1 MHKLLAVSL
10 MSVVFLSACG
20 VNNNAHENKFQDEN
34 GTRLI
39 TNKPNAYEDGGIR
52 YSPERSYDPNLNP
65 YAQNNP
71 YPLSAG
77 EYNAAQNSDV
87 NTARL
92 VVLEKTTFVP
102 GPITLNGND
111 LWVTAYSKGIFES
124 VEEKRNQEA
133 WLHST
138 LAKALPEYNIEVK
151 VEEQRN
157 K

>member
-1 MHKLLAVSL
+1 MHKMLAVSL
-10 MSVVFLSACG
+10 MSVIFLSACG
-20 VNNNAHENKFQDEN
+20 INNNAHENKFQDEN

-39 TNKPNAYEDGGIR
+39 TNRPNAYEDGGIR
-52 YSPERSYDPNLNP
+52 YYPERSYDPNLNP

-77 EYNAAQNSDV
+77 EYNAAQNADV

-92 VVLEKTTFVP
+92 VVLEKTPFVP

-111 LWVTAYSKGIFES
+111 LWVNAYSKKRFNS

-133 WLHST
+133 RLHSALT
-138 LAKALPEYNIEVK
+138 KALPEYNIEVK
-151 VEEQRN
+151 LEEQ
-157 K
+157 